1 MSRASRERERQTR
14 RTAYK
19 AATQTAIPKPDAYNQ
34 VWNGATPEERREEV
48 QYRTLHNGRDTAV
61 HEAGH
66 AVAAWLQGERISY
79 MMFNDRGS
87 PHYDA
92 SMDELVAVTVTG
104 EALTSGEVKD
114 QKSVLQGTAE
124 GFVRGCKT
132 SFIALAG
139 ALAQGLYLE
148 GDSPITMREHG
159 AEAAAKLHFFSGLSE
174 EAVIEERNRILGVV
188 IKTFEDERIQ
198 YVTLSLADIL
208 YEMRYLSGESAVNII
223 QAAWGKAKA
232 ASAGK

>member
-1 MSRASRERERQTR
+1 M
-14 RTAYK
+14 
-19 AATQTAIPKPDAYNQ
+19 
-34 VWNGATPEERREEV
+34 
-48 QYRTLHNGRDTAV
+48 DTAV

-66 AVAAWLQGERISY
+66 AVAAWLQGEKISY

-87 PHYDA
+87 PHHDA

-104 EALTSGEVKD
+104 QKLTADEVKD
-114 QKSVLQGTAE
+114 KRSALQGTAE
-124 GFVRGCKT
+124 GFIQGCKAA
-132 SFIALAG
+132 FITIAG

-159 AEAAAKLHFFSGLSE
+159 VEAAAKLHFFSGLSE

-198 YVTLSLADIL
+198 NVTLSLAAIL
-208 YEMRYLSGESAVNII
+208 YEKRYLSGESVTNVI
-223 QAAWGKAKA
+223 QAAWGTAKA